1 MILDQPFEHPILT
14 DWDSV
19 DDGLQFKQCVKDRIV
34 DTTDP
39 LQQYVVSDDET
50 ETTELLAQFSPKQ
63 RKRILR
69 YGYVPQLYFLSP
81 YIWFCSP
88 TLENWPE
95 LRERKILYLLV
106 KRKIRKKLKTEEF
119 QKKNILLNEEK

>member
-1 MILDQPFEHPILT
+1 M
-14 DWDSV
+14 
-19 DDGLQFKQCVKDRIV
+19 DDGLQFKQCVKERIV

-69 YGYVPQLYFLSP
+69 YGLVPQLYLTIYQLYFLSP

-88 TLENWPE
+88 ILENWPE

-106 KRKIRKKLKTEEF
+106 KRKIRKKLKTEEI